1 MDGPWRPGGW
11 QGPLRGVTVVEV
23 QEVSAPEGVE
33 EPLHWVFLTSLP
45 CASLAEARRMV
56 GRYTARWWVEEY
68 HKALKTEAPLLHR
81 HYPAS
86 PLVRASP
93 PPLTAQPVPRGL
105 LVESSELPPCWVSR
119 VAAGLRC
126 AHVLTNTPAIRTR
139 CSLRSLPAPCQPSPC
154 FNRVGV
160 RIALFEACS
169 VFTHI
174 RTCSLADSLAR
185 AFDIGSFARRRCQR
199 PASRLLPAERK
210 LPGGVLSPT
219 GVLLRFRGALKHAG

>member
-1 MDGPWRPGGW
+1 M
-11 QGPLRGVTVVEV
+11 
-23 QEVSAPEGVE
+23 
-33 EPLHWVFLTSLP
+33 
-45 CASLAEARRMV
+45 
-56 GRYTARWWVEEY
+56 
-68 HKALKTEAPLLHR
+68 LHR

-86 PLVRASP
+86 SLIRTSP
-93 PPLTAQPVPRGL
+93 PPRTAQPVPRRLPVGSF
-105 LVESSELPPCWVSR
+105 VLPPCWVSR

-126 AHVLTNTPAIRTR
+126 AHVLTTTPAIRTG
-139 CSLRSLPAPCQPSPC
+139 CFLRSLPTPCQPSPY

-174 RTCSLADSLAR
+174 RTCSLADSLVR
-185 AFDIGSFARRRCQR
+185 AFDIGSFACRRCQR

-219 GVLLRFRGALKHAG
+219 GVLLRVRGALKNPGSSRPRSLSTSTTSSSAPKRTTTANSTANPSSAP

>member
-1 MDGPWRPGGW
+1 M
-11 QGPLRGVTVVEV
+11 
-23 QEVSAPEGVE
+23 
-33 EPLHWVFLTSLP
+33 
-45 CASLAEARRMV
+45 
-56 GRYTARWWVEEY
+56 
-68 HKALKTEAPLLHR
+68 LHR

-86 PLVRASP
+86 SLVRASP

-105 LVESSELPPCWVSR
+105 LVGSFDLPPCWVSR

-126 AHVLTNTPAIRTR
+126 VHVLTNTPAIRTQ

-185 AFDIGSFARRRCQR
+185 AFDIRSFARRRYQR
-199 PASRLLPAERK
+199 HASRLLPAERK
-210 LPGGVLSPT
+210 LPGGILSPT
-219 GVLLRFRGALKHAG
+219 GVLLRVHGALKRWAILACPYGTKAWTGFGGILGDRILGIRSEVCPTPEQLPSGKREKILRFEDLLC

>member
-1 MDGPWRPGGW
+1 M
-11 QGPLRGVTVVEV
+11 
-23 QEVSAPEGVE
+23 
-33 EPLHWVFLTSLP
+33 
-45 CASLAEARRMV
+45 
-56 GRYTARWWVEEY
+56 
-68 HKALKTEAPLLHR
+68 LHR

-86 PLVRASP
+86 SLVRASP

-105 LVESSELPPCWVSR
+105 LVGSFDLPPCWVSR

-126 AHVLTNTPAIRTR
+126 VHVLTNTPAIRTQ

-185 AFDIGSFARRRCQR
+185 AFDIRSFARRRYQR
-199 PASRLLPAERK
+199 HASRLLPAERK
-210 LPGGVLSPT
+210 LPGGILSPT
-219 GVLLRFRGALKHAG
+219 GVLLRVHGALKRWAILARPSGRTIPSHSGTKAWTGFGGILGKQILAALDKYVRAPFFDGISARKI